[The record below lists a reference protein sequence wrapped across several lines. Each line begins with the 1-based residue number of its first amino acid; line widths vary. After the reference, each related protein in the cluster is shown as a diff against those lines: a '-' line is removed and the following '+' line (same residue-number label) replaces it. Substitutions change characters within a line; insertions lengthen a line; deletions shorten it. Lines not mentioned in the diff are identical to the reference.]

1 VGLESYALESRRLGV
16 TDRARSEDTAHE
28 VVEEVLHVA
37 TTLRDMGRGENVR
50 NGVGRDTADGSAHL
64 RAVLWA
70 TNADPNE
77 HDDRGEARDS
87 MCTPRALRKVGYGRG
102 CEAGSSLRTSE
113 CTRAY
118 GQATRRWTSAWR
130 KSPRRSVQQ
139 HPAHCARS
147 GRCCAEDGGQRRKNQ
162 VEGVAANPPT
172 RGRAKIGSP
181 GNESHLLL
189 LSIGSDAHGE
199 GWHVGLR
206 VSSTT
211 ASATRE
217 GVKAGPG
224 QTSRGAY

>member
-37 TTLRDMGRGENVR
+37 IKLRDMGRGENVR

-162 VEGVAANPPT
+162 VRASRPTHRRAGELKSGRPGT
-172 RGRAKIGSP
+172 RGTCCS
-181 GNESHLLL
+181 
-189 LSIGSDAHGE
+189 
-199 GWHVGLR
+199 
-206 VSSTT
+206 
-211 ASATRE
+211 
-217 GVKAGPG
+217 
-224 QTSRGAY
+224 